1 MAMFLNYIKNFLT
14 KKAVKKELV
23 NFKLSY
29 EDSKIKTVG
38 VVIDAIDTN
47 ILNDILLDLIQKGIE
62 KQAIS
67 VLIYKT
73 NAKEEME
80 YPSFCFKDL
89 SWSGT
94 INKVEVNEF
103 VNQKFDLLINY
114 YDTEK
119 APLLLISYRS
129 KASFKVGF
137 SSIDKRLNHFMIST
151 ETKDYLVFLN
161 ELFKYLKILKK
172 I

>member
-29 EDSKIKTVG
+29 EDYKINNVG
-38 VVIDAIDTN
+38 VVIDAVDIN
-47 ILNDILLDLIQKGIE
+47 ILNDIILDLIHKGIE
-62 KQAIS
+62 KQDIS
-67 VLIYKT
+67 ILIYKT
-73 NAKEEME
+73 GAKEEME

-94 INKVEVNEF
+94 INKMEVNEF
-103 VNQKFDLLINY
+103 VNQSFDLLINY

-119 APLLLISYRS
+119 APLLLVSYRS

-137 SSIDKRLNHFMIST
+137 SSVDKRVNHLMIST
-151 ETKDYLVFLN
+151 EAKNHHLFLN